1 MLERLQLSIDRIK
14 EIRIEKKLQQVYQD
28 YFEKVAEFLL
38 MIEENRL
45 WIQAGN
51 LQKASMEE
59 LENRNHKL
67 YQDILPENYD
77 ISYANPQYCV
87 RIFEKEMGQ
96 FLAALYAE
104 LRSLIVASFENDVAS
119 IVIRIELFLEIYG
132 MFLDAVEEQ
141 ELASLKEDDDTM
153 STGEKETKLIWKHPE
168 IANLKETYFWFACD
182 YIEDILEK
190 EVTAQFDPE
199 SNWAGKLLDHT
210 DISDLRFLYYYG
222 EYVTENERKL
232 AEYMNDLP
240 EEKISLM
247 ADTYT
252 EGYRRGFEAT
262 QKDISIKKTVNVY
275 YVLGMERMVKKAMAN
290 FRTLGLEP
298 ILYRAPVSF
307 LAGRRLYKSGY
318 SGANANKQFEYD
330 HEYDSAL
337 YLNSKFIGRKLEAY
351 KAALELKK
359 AECAVMG
366 GPAVIEE
373 FGEEPFVP
381 VPKKENLKL
390 DEHKQ
395 KIQVEYQSKARELIN
410 QYVKGE
416 ERSFTIIAF
425 PTPAIG
431 DKFVEVFDETIKLN
445 TLDNDLYT
453 RCQQT
458 IIDALDKAE
467 YVHIKGCGKNH
478 TDLKV
483 AMWKLEHPEKQTNF
497 ENCVADVNI
506 PVGEVFTSPRL
517 TGTNGVLHVPKVFL
531 HGLEYRDLEL
541 VFEDGMIAD
550 YHCQNFE
557 EEAENKKFIKEKLL
571 ANRDTLPLG
580 EFAIGTNTTAYVAAK
595 RLEIEEVLPIL
606 IAEKTGPHFAIGD
619 TCYCMEEDVVSYNPN
634 GKQIMAKE
642 NEKSALRKT
651 DMSKAYF
658 QCHTDITIPYDELL
672 ELTAVEENGEKIQII
687 VNGRFVLEGLEELNK
702 PFEE

>member
-1 MLERLQLSIDRIK
+1 MLERLQLSLDRIK
-14 EIRIEKKLQQVYQD
+14 EIKTENKLQTEYQK
-28 YFEKVAEFLL
+28 YFETVGDFLL
-38 MIEENRL
+38 KIEENRQ
-45 WIQAGN
+45 WILAGN
-51 LQKASMEE
+51 LQKAEMEE
-59 LENRNHKL
+59 LTRRNQEL
-67 YQDILPENYD
+67 YQDILPENYET
-77 ISYANPQYCV
+77 SYANPQYAV
-87 RIFEKEMGQ
+87 SVFGKEMGQ
-96 FLAALYAE
+96 FLAAVYAE
-104 LRSLIVASFENDVAS
+104 IRSLIVAAFENDVTS
-119 IVIRIELFLEIYG
+119 IVIRMELFLEIYG
-132 MFLDAVEEQ
+132 MFLDECEVETEQ
-141 ELASLKEDDDTM
+141 EKCEEGGCKD
-153 STGEKETKLIWKHPE
+153 GRKCGKLPQ

-190 EVTAQFDPE
+190 EVTAQFDPTF
-199 SNWAGKLLDHT
+199 NRAGKMLDNT
-210 DISDLRFLYYYG
+210 DITDLRYLYYYG
-222 EYVTENERKL
+222 EYVTENEKKL
-232 AEYMNDLP
+232 AAYMNALS
-240 EEKISLM
+240 EEKIALM

-262 QKDISIKKTVNVY
+262 QKDITIKKTVNVY
-275 YVLGMERMVKKAMAN
+275 YVLGMERMVKKAMEN
-290 FRTLGLEP
+290 FRKLGLEP

-307 LAGRRLYKSGY
+307 LAGRRMYKSGY

-330 HEYDSAL
+330 HEYDNAL
-337 YLNSKFIGRKLEAY
+337 YLNSRFMNRKLEAY
-351 KAALELKK
+351 KAVLESKK

-373 FGEEPFVP
+373 YGEIPFVP

-395 KIQVEYQSKARELIN
+395 KIQVEYQSKARTLLN

-431 DKFVEVFDETIKLN
+431 DKFEEVFDETVKLN
-445 TLDNDLYT
+445 TLDNELYT

-458 IIDALDKAE
+458 IIDVLDKAE
-467 YVHIKGCGKNH
+467 YVRIKGCGKNH
-478 TDLKV
+478 TELKV
-483 AMWKLEHPEKQTNF
+483 AMWKLGNPQTQTNF

-517 TGTNGVLHVPKVFL
+517 TGTEGMLHVPKVFL
-531 HGLEYRDLEL
+531 HGLEYRELEIT
-541 VFEDGMIAD
+541 FKDGMIAD
-550 YHCQNFE
+550 YNCKNFE
-557 EEAENKKFIKEKLL
+557 DETENKKLIKEKLL

-619 TCYCMEEDVVSYNPN
+619 TCYSMEEDVVSYNPN

-642 NEKSALRKT
+642 NEMSALRKT

-658 QCHTDITIPYDELL
+658 QCHTDITIPYDELA
-672 ELTAVEENGEKIQII
+672 ELTAVEENGKETLIIQ
-687 VNGRFVLEGLEELNK
+687 NGRFVLEGVEELNV
-702 PFEE
+702 PFED

>member
-1 MLERLQLSIDRIK
+1 MLERLELSIDRIK
-14 EIRIEKKLQQVYQD
+14 EIKLENKLQKEYQA
-28 YFEKVAEFLL
+28 YFEKVSEFLL
-38 MIEENRL
+38 QIEENRQ
-45 WIQAGN
+45 WILEGN
-51 LQKASMEE
+51 LLTASLEE
-59 LENRNHKL
+59 LETRNYKL
-67 YQDILPENYD
+67 YEDVLPDNYAN
-77 ISYANPQYCV
+77 SYANPQFSV
-87 RIFEKEMGQ
+87 NVFGKEMGQ

-104 LRSLIVASFENDVAS
+104 LRSLIVASFENTVES

-132 MFLDAVEEQ
+132 MFLEACEEV
-141 ELASLKEDDDTM
+141 KMD
-153 STGEKETKLIWKHPE
+153 EKEEKTQIVYTGKLPE
-168 IANLKETYFWFACD
+168 AGALKETYFWFACD
-182 YIEDILEK
+182 YIEEILEK
-190 EVTAQFDPE
+190 EVTAQFDPA
-199 SNWAGKLLDHT
+199 SNWAGRLLDNT
-210 DISDLRFLYYYG
+210 DITDIRYLYYYG
-222 EYVTENERKL
+222 EYVTENEKKL
-232 AEYMNDLP
+232 SAYMNGLS
-240 EEKISLM
+240 EEKIATM

-275 YVLGMERMVKKAMAN
+275 YVLGMERMVKKAMMN
-290 FRTLGLEP
+290 FRELGLEP

-307 LAGRRLYKSGY
+307 LAGRRMYKSGY

-337 YLNSKFIGRKLEAY
+337 YLNSKFVGRKLEAY

-359 AECAVMG
+359 ADCAVMG

-373 FGEEPFVP
+373 FGETPFVP

-390 DEHKQ
+390 DEHKR
-395 KIQVEYQSKARELIN
+395 KNQVEYQSKARELLN

-431 DKFVEVFDETIKLN
+431 DRFVEIFDETIKLN
-445 TLDNDLYT
+445 TLDNELYT
-453 RCQQT
+453 KCQQA
-458 IIDALDKAE
+458 IIDALDQAE
-467 YVHIKGCGKNH
+467 YVRIKGCGKNH

-483 AMWKLEHPEKQTNF
+483 AMWKLADPEKQTNF

-506 PVGEVFTSPRL
+506 PVGEVFTSPKL

-531 HGLEYRDLEL
+531 HGLEYRDLEIT
-541 VFEDGMIAD
+541 FKDGMISEYD
-550 YHCQNFE
+550 CKNFE

-580 EFAIGTNTTAYVAAK
+580 EFVIGTNTTAYVAAK
-595 RLEIEEVLPIL
+595 KLKIEDVLPIL

-619 TCYCMEEDVVSYNPN
+619 TCYSMEEDVVSYNPN

-642 NEKSALRKT
+642 NEMSALRNI

-672 ELTAVEENGEKIQII
+672 EIAAVTEDGKEIVIIQ
-687 VNGRFVLEGLEELNK
+687 NGRFVLEGVEELNK
-702 PFEE
+702 PFEEQDEE

>member
-1 MLERLQLSIDRIK
+1 MQERLQLSLDRMK
-14 EIRIEKKLQQVYQD
+14 EIKTEKKLRQEYQA
-28 YFEKVAEFLL
+28 YFETVADFLL
-38 MIEENRL
+38 QIEENRQ
-45 WIQAGN
+45 WILAGN
-51 LQKASMEE
+51 LQTASLEE
-59 LENRNHKL
+59 LEDRNHKL
-67 YQDILPENYD
+67 YEDVLPANYEK
-77 ISYANPQYCV
+77 SYANPRYAV
-87 RIFEKEMGQ
+87 SVFGKEMGQ
-96 FLAALYAE
+96 FLSALYAE
-104 LRSLIVASFENDVAS
+104 LRSLIAASYENDVTS
-119 IVIRIELFLEIYG
+119 IVIRVELFLEIYG
-132 MFLDAVEEQ
+132 MFIEASEEVQ
-141 ELASLKEDDDTM
+141 IEEESEEVKVVYTEKLPDFTSLKET
-153 STGEKETKLIWKHPE
+153 W
-168 IANLKETYFWFACD
+168 FWFACD

-190 EVTAQFDPE
+190 EVTAQFDPTA
-199 SNWAGKLLDHT
+199 NWAGKLLDNT
-210 DISDLRFLYYYG
+210 DISDIRYLYYYG
-222 EYVTENERKL
+222 EYVTENEKAL
-232 AEYMNDLP
+232 AAYMNSLP
-240 EEKISLM
+240 EEKIATM

-262 QKDISIKKTVNVY
+262 QKDISIKKTVDVY
-275 YVLGMERMVKKAMAN
+275 YVLGMERMVKKAMEN
-290 FRTLGLEP
+290 FRKLGLEP

-307 LAGRRLYKSGY
+307 LAGRRMYKNGY

-337 YLNSKFIGRKLEAY
+337 YLNSKFVGRKLEAY
-351 KAALELKK
+351 KAVLELKK

-373 FGEEPFVP
+373 FGETPFVP

-395 KIQVEYQSKARELIN
+395 KTQVEYQSKARELLN

-431 DKFVEVFDETIKLN
+431 DKFAEVFDETIKLN
-445 TLDNDLYT
+445 TLDNELYT

-467 YVHIKGCGKNH
+467 HVRIKGCGKNH
-478 TDLKV
+478 TDLCV
-483 AMWKLEHPEKQTNF
+483 AMWKLENPETQTNF

-531 HGLEYRDLEL
+531 HGLEYRDLEIT
-541 VFEDGMIAD
+541 FKDGMISE
-550 YHCQNFE
+550 YNCKNFE

-571 ANRDTLPLG
+571 VNRDTLPLG
-580 EFAIGTNTTAYVAAK
+580 EFAIGTNTTAFVAAK
-595 RLEIEEVLPIL
+595 RLEIEDVLPIL

-619 TCYCMEEDVVSYNPN
+619 TCYSMEEDVVSYNPN

-642 NEKSALRKT
+642 NEMSAQRKT

-658 QCHTDITIPYDELL
+658 QCHTDITIPYDELS
-672 ELTAVEENGEKIQII
+672 EITAVGEDGKETAII
-687 VNGRFVLEGLEELNK
+687 KNGRFVLEGVEALNE
-702 PFEE
+702 PFGN

>member
-1 MLERLQLSIDRIK
+1 MVERLQLSLDRIK
-14 EIRIEKKLQQVYQD
+14 EIKTEKKLRKEYQD

-38 MIEENRL
+38 QIEENRQ
-45 WIQAGN
+45 WILAGN
-51 LQKASMEE
+51 LQFASMEE
-59 LENRNHKL
+59 LEAKNNKL
-67 YQDILPENYD
+67 YEDILPDNYAT
-77 ISYANPQYCV
+77 SYANPQYAV
-87 RIFEKEMGQ
+87 SVFGKEMGQ
-96 FLAALYAE
+96 FLAAIYAE
-104 LRSLIVASFENDVAS
+104 LRSLIAAAYENDINS
-119 IVIRIELFLEIYG
+119 IIIRTELFLEIYG
-132 MFLDAVEEQ
+132 MFMDACEEIQ
-141 ELASLKEDDDTM
+141 MD
-153 STGEKETKLIWKHPE
+153 GENAKAVYTEKLPDF
-168 IANLKETYFWFACD
+168 ATLKETYFWFACD

-190 EVTAQFDPE
+190 EVTAQYDPE
-199 SNWAGKLLDHT
+199 SNWAGKLMDNT
-210 DISDLRFLYYYG
+210 DISDLRYLYYYG
-222 EYVTENERKL
+222 EYVTENEIKL
-232 AEYMNDLP
+232 AEYMNSLP
-240 EEKISLM
+240 EEKIALL

-252 EGYRRGFEAT
+252 EGYCRGFEAT

-275 YVLGMERMVKKAMAN
+275 YVLGMERMVKKAMVN

-307 LAGRRLYKSGY
+307 LAGRRMYKSGY

-337 YLNSKFIGRKLEAY
+337 YLNSKFVSRKLEAY

-390 DEHKQ
+390 EEHKQ
-395 KIQVEYQSKARELIN
+395 KLQVEYQSKARELVN

-431 DKFVEVFDETIKLN
+431 EKFVEVFDETIKLN

-453 RCQQT
+453 KCQQT
-458 IIDALDKAE
+458 IIDALDKADF
-467 YVHIKGCGKNH
+467 VLIKGCGKNH

-483 AMWKLEHPEKQTNF
+483 AMWKLENPETQTNF

-531 HGLEYRDLEL
+531 HGLEYRDLEIT
-541 VFEDGMIAD
+541 FKDGMIAG
-550 YHCQNFE
+550 YNCKNFE

-571 ANRDTLPLG
+571 VNRDTLPLG

-619 TCYCMEEDVVSYNPN
+619 
-634 GKQIMAKE
+634 
-642 NEKSALRKT
+642 
-651 DMSKAYF
+651 
-658 QCHTDITIPYDELL
+658 IP
-672 ELTAVEENGEKIQII
+672 A
-687 VNGRFVLEGLEELNK
+687 
-702 PFEE
+702 

>member
-1 MLERLQLSIDRIK
+1 MLERLELSLERIK
-14 EIRIEKKLQQVYQD
+14 EIKAEKKLQKEYQD
-28 YFEKVAEFLL
+28 YFEKTAEFLL
-38 MIEENRL
+38 QIEENRQ
-45 WIQAGN
+45 WIEAGN
-51 LQKASMEE
+51 LRTASVEE
-59 LENRNHKL
+59 LERRNRQL
-67 YQDILPENYD
+67 YQDILPENYEN
-77 ISYANPQYCV
+77 SYANPQYAV
-87 RIFEKEMGQ
+87 SVFGREMGQ
-96 FLAALYAE
+96 FLAAVYAE
-104 LRSLIVASFENDVAS
+104 LRSLIVAAFENDVAS
-119 IVIRIELFLEIYG
+119 VVIRTELFLEIYG
-132 MFLDAVEEQ
+132 MFLEACEEVRPDAGEEV
-141 ELASLKEDDDTM
+141 KVVY
-153 STGEKETKLIWKHPE
+153 TGKLPE
-168 IANLKETYFWFACD
+168 VTALRETYFWFACD

-190 EVTAQFDPE
+190 EVTAQFDPT
-199 SNWAGKLLDHT
+199 SNWAGKLLDST
-210 DISDLRFLYYYG
+210 DIADIRYLYYYG
-222 EYVTENERKL
+222 EYVTENEKKL
-232 AEYMNDLP
+232 ASYMNSLP
-240 EEKISLM
+240 EEKIRLM

-252 EGYRRGFEAT
+252 EGYRRGFAAT

-275 YVLGMERMVKKAMAN
+275 YVLGMERMVKKAMEN
-290 FRTLGLEP
+290 FRKLGLEP
-298 ILYRAPVSF
+298 ILYRAPASF
-307 LAGRRLYKSGY
+307 LAGRRMYKSGY

-337 YLNSKFIGRKLEAY
+337 YLNSKFVGRKLEAY

-359 AECAVMG
+359 ADCAVMG

-373 FGEEPFVP
+373 FGETPFVP

-395 KIQVEYQSKARELIN
+395 KIQVEYQSKARELMN
-410 QYVKGE
+410 RYVKGE

-445 TLDNDLYT
+445 TLDNELYT
-453 RCQQT
+453 KCQQT

-467 YVHIKGCGKNH
+467 YVRIKGCGKNH

-483 AMWKLEHPEKQTNF
+483 CMWELENPQVQTNF

-517 TGTNGVLHVPKVFL
+517 TGTEGVLHVPKVFL
-531 HGLEYRDLEL
+531 HGLEYKDLEII
-541 VFEDGMIAD
+541 FKDGMITD
-550 YHCQNFE
+550 YHCKNFA

-571 ANRDTLPLG
+571 VNRDTLPLG

-595 RLEIEEVLPIL
+595 KLEIEDVLPIL

-619 TCYCMEEDVVSYNPN
+619 TCYSMEEDVVSYNPN

-642 NEKSALRKT
+642 NEMSALRKT

-672 ELTAVEENGEKIQII
+672 ELTAVEADGTKTMIIQ
-687 VNGRFVLEGLEELNK
+687 NGRFVLAGVEELNA
-702 PFEE
+702 PFE

>member
-1 MLERLQLSIDRIK
+1 MLERLELSIERIK
-14 EIRIEKKLQQVYQD
+14 EIKTENKLQQDYQN
-28 YFEKVAEFLL
+28 YFEKVGDFLL
-38 MIEENRL
+38 QIEENRQ

-51 LQKASMEE
+51 LKIASMEE
-59 LENRNHKL
+59 LEERNYKL
-67 YQDILPENYD
+67 YEDILPDNYA
-77 ISYANPQYCV
+77 ISYANPQYSV
-87 RIFEKEMGQ
+87 SVFGKEMGQ
-96 FLAALYAE
+96 FLAAVYAE
-104 LRSLIVASFENDVAS
+104 LRSLIVASFENDLES
-119 IVIRIELFLEIYG
+119 IVIRMELFLEIYG
-132 MFLDAVEEQ
+132 MFLD
-141 ELASLKEDDDTM
+141 SRED
-153 STGEKETKLIWKHPE
+153 GKIPE
-168 IANLKETYFWFACD
+168 FTALKETYFWFACD
-182 YIEDILEK
+182 YIEDILRK
-190 EVTAQFDPE
+190 EVTAQFDPTF
-199 SNWAGKLLDHT
+199 NWAAKLLDNT
-210 DISDLRFLYYYG
+210 DIADLRYLYYYG
-222 EYVTENERKL
+222 EYVTENEKKL
-232 AEYMNDLP
+232 AAYMNSLP
-240 EEKISLM
+240 EEKITLM

-290 FRTLGLEP
+290 FRVLGLEP

-307 LAGRRLYKSGY
+307 LAGRRMYKSGY

-337 YLNSKFIGRKLEAY
+337 YLNSKFVGRKLEAY
-351 KAALELKK
+351 KAALEAKK

-373 FGEEPFVP
+373 FGEIPFVP
-381 VPKKENLKL
+381 VPKKENIKL

-395 KIQVEYQSKARELIN
+395 KTQVEYQSKARELLN

-431 DKFVEVFDETIKLN
+431 ERFVEIFDETIKLN
-445 TLDNDLYT
+445 TLDNELYT

-458 IIDALDKAE
+458 IIDALDQAE
-467 YVHIKGCGKNH
+467 HVRIKGCGKNH

-483 AMWKLEHPEKQTNF
+483 SMWKLEDPRVQTNF

-517 TGTNGVLHVPKVFL
+517 TGTDGVLHVPKVFL
-531 HGLEYRDLEL
+531 HGLEYRDLEI
-541 VFEDGMIAD
+541 VFKDGMITD
-550 YHCQNFE
+550 YNCKNFE

-571 ANRDTLPLG
+571 VNRDTLPLG

-595 RLEIEEVLPIL
+595 KLEIEDVLPIL

-619 TCYCMEEDVVSYNPN
+619 TCYSMEEDVVSFNPN

-642 NEKSALRKT
+642 NEMSALRKT

-658 QCHTDITIPYDELL
+658 QCHTDITIPYDELS
-672 ELTAVEENGEKIQII
+672 EITAVAEDGKETMIIQ
-687 VNGRFVLEGLEELNK
+687 NGRFVLAGVEALNE
-702 PFEE
+702 PFDN

>member
-1 MLERLQLSIDRIK
+1 MTERLELSIDRIK
-14 EIRIEKKLQQVYQD
+14 EIKSEKKLQKEYQA
-28 YFEKVAEFLL
+28 YFETVADFLL
-38 MIEENRL
+38 QIEENRQ
-45 WIQAGN
+45 WILAGN
-51 LQKASMEE
+51 LQNASVEE
-59 LENRNHKL
+59 LEAKNHKL
-67 YQDILPENYD
+67 YEDILTANYEK
-77 ISYANPQYCV
+77 SYANPQHAV
-87 RIFEKEMGQ
+87 SIFGKEMGQ
-96 FLAALYAE
+96 FLSALYAE
-104 LRSLIVASFENDVAS
+104 LRSLIVASYEDDINS
-119 IVIRIELFLEIYG
+119 VIIRAELFLELYG
-132 MFLDAVEEQ
+132 MFLDCAEE
-141 ELASLKEDDDTM
+141 
-153 STGEKETKLIWKHPE
+153 GKLPDFSS
-168 IANLKETYFWFACD
+168 LKETYFWFACD

-190 EVTAQFDPE
+190 EVTAQFDPTG
-199 SNWAGKLLDHT
+199 NWAGKLLDNT
-210 DISDLRFLYYYG
+210 DIKDIRYLYYYG
-222 EYVTENERKL
+222 EYVTENEKKL
-232 AEYMNDLP
+232 ATYMNGLS
-240 EEKISLM
+240 EEKIVLM

-275 YVLGMERMVKKAMAN
+275 YVLGMERMVKKAMEN
-290 FRTLGLEP
+290 FRKMGLEP

-307 LAGRRLYKSGY
+307 LAGRSMYKNGY

-337 YLNSKFIGRKLEAY
+337 YLNSKFVGRKLEAY
-351 KAALELKK
+351 KAVLELKK

-373 FGEEPFVP
+373 FGETPFVP

-395 KIQVEYQSKARELIN
+395 KTQVEYQSKARELLN

-445 TLDNDLYT
+445 TLDNELYT

-458 IIDALDKAE
+458 IIDALDQAE
-467 YVHIKGCGKNH
+467 HVRIKGCGRNH
-478 TDLKV
+478 TDLCV
-483 AMWKLEHPEKQTNF
+483 AMWKLENPETQTNF

-531 HGLEYRDLEL
+531 HGLEYHELEIT
-541 VFEDGMIAD
+541 FKDGMIFE
-550 YHCQNFE
+550 YNCKNFE
-557 EEAENKKFIKEKLL
+557 DEAENKKFIKEKLL
-571 ANRDTLPLG
+571 VNRDTLPLG
-580 EFAIGTNTTAYVAAK
+580 EFAIGTNTTAFVAAK
-595 RLEIEEVLPIL
+595 RLEIEDVLPIL

-619 TCYCMEEDVVSYNPN
+619 TCYSMEEDVVSYNPN

-702 PFEE
+702 PFDE

>member
-1 MLERLQLSIDRIK
+1 MLERLQLSLDRIK
-14 EIRIEKKLQQVYQD
+14 EIKTEKKLRKEYQK
-28 YFEKVAEFLL
+28 YFETVAEFFLQ
-38 MIEENRL
+38 IEQERQ
-45 WIQAGN
+45 WILAGN
-51 LQKASMEE
+51 LQIASLEE
-59 LENRNHKL
+59 LEAKNNKL
-67 YQDILPENYD
+67 YEDILPDNYD
-77 ISYANPQYCV
+77 TSYANPQYAV
-87 RIFEKEMGQ
+87 SVFGKEMGQ
-96 FLAALYAE
+96 FLAAIYAE
-104 LRSLIVASFENDVAS
+104 LRSLIAAAYENDINS
-119 IVIRIELFLEIYG
+119 IIIRTELFLEIYG
-132 MFLDAVEEQ
+132 MFLDACEEIQ
-141 ELASLKEDDDTM
+141 MD
-153 STGEKETKLIWKHPE
+153 GEETKVVYIEKLPDF
-168 IANLKETYFWFACD
+168 ATLKETYFWFACD

-190 EVTAQFDPE
+190 EVTAQFDPN
-199 SNWAGKLLDHT
+199 SNWAGKLLDYT
-210 DISDLRFLYYYG
+210 DISDLRYLYYYG
-222 EYVTENERKL
+222 EYVTENEIKL
-232 AEYMNDLP
+232 AEYMNSLP
-240 EEKISLM
+240 EEKIALM

-290 FRTLGLEP
+290 FRALGLEP

-307 LAGRRLYKSGY
+307 LAGRRMYKSGY

-337 YLNSKFIGRKLEAY
+337 YLNSKFVSRKLEAY
-351 KAALELKK
+351 KAVLELKK

-373 FGEEPFVP
+373 FGEEAFVP

-395 KIQVEYQSKARELIN
+395 KIQVEYQSKARELVN
-410 QYVKGE
+410 HYVKGE

-453 RCQQT
+453 KCQQT

-467 YVHIKGCGKNH
+467 HVRIKGWGKNH
-478 TDLKV
+478 TDLEV
-483 AMWKLEHPEKQTNF
+483 AMWKLEDPDKQTNF

-506 PVGEVFTSPRL
+506 PVGEVFTSPKL
-517 TGTNGVLHVPKVFL
+517 TGTNGILHVPKVFL
-531 HGLEYRDLEL
+531 NGLEYRDLEIT
-541 VFEDGMIAD
+541 FENGMIAD
-550 YHCQNFE
+550 YNCKNFE
-557 EEAENKKFIKEKLL
+557 EEAENKKLIKEKLL
-571 ANRDTLPLG
+571 VNRDTLPLG

-595 RLEIEEVLPIL
+595 RLKIEDVLPIL

-619 TCYCMEEDVVSYNPN
+619 TCYSMEEDVISYNPN

-642 NEKSALRKT
+642 NEMSALRKT
-651 DMSKAYF
+651 NMSKAYF

-672 ELTAVEENGEKIQII
+672 ELTAVEEDGKETQII
-687 VNGRFVLEGLEELNK
+687 QNGRFVLKGVEELNK
-702 PFEE
+702 PFEN

>member
-1 MLERLQLSIDRIK
+1 MLERLELSLDRIK
-14 EIRIEKKLQQVYQD
+14 EIKSENKLQQEYQN
-28 YFEKVAEFLL
+28 YFEKVGDFLL
-38 MIEENRL
+38 QIEENRQ

-51 LQKASMEE
+51 LKIASMEE
-59 LENRNHKL
+59 LEERNYKL
-67 YQDILPENYD
+67 YEDILPDNYA
-77 ISYANPQYCV
+77 ISFANPQYSV
-87 RIFEKEMGQ
+87 SVFGKEMGQ
-96 FLAALYAE
+96 FLAAVYAE
-104 LRSLIVASFENDVAS
+104 LRSLIVASFENDLES
-119 IVIRIELFLEIYG
+119 IVIRMELFLEIYG
-132 MFLDAVEEQ
+132 MFLD
-141 ELASLKEDDDTM
+141 SRED
-153 STGEKETKLIWKHPE
+153 GKIPE
-168 IANLKETYFWFACD
+168 FTALKETYFWFACD
-182 YIEDILEK
+182 YIEDILRK
-190 EVTAQFDPE
+190 EVTAQFDPTF
-199 SNWAGKLLDHT
+199 NWAANLLDNT
-210 DISDLRFLYYYG
+210 DITDFRYLYYYG
-222 EYVTENERKL
+222 EYVTENEKKL
-232 AEYMNDLP
+232 AVYMNSLP
-240 EEKISLM
+240 EEKITLM

-290 FRTLGLEP
+290 FRALGLEP

-307 LAGRRLYKSGY
+307 LAGRRMYKSGY

-337 YLNSKFIGRKLEAY
+337 YLNSKFVGRKLEAY
-351 KAALELKK
+351 KAALEAKK

-373 FGEEPFVP
+373 FGEIPFVP
-381 VPKKENLKL
+381 VPKKENIKL

-395 KIQVEYQSKARELIN
+395 KTQVEYQSKARTLLN

-431 DKFVEVFDETIKLN
+431 DKFVEIFDETIKLN
-445 TLDNDLYT
+445 TLDNESYT

-458 IIDALDKAE
+458 IIDALDQAE
-467 YVHIKGCGKNH
+467 HVRIKGCGKNH

-483 AMWKLEHPEKQTNF
+483 SMWKLEDPRVQTNF

-517 TGTNGVLHVPKVFL
+517 TGTEGVLHVPKVFL
-531 HGLEYRDLEL
+531 HGLEYRDLEI
-541 VFEDGMIAD
+541 VFKDGMITD
-550 YHCQNFE
+550 YNCKNFE

-571 ANRDTLPLG
+571 VNRDTLPLG
-580 EFAIGTNTTAYVAAK
+580 EFAIGTNTTAYVATK
-595 RLEIEEVLPIL
+595 RLGIEDVLPIL

-619 TCYCMEEDVVSYNPN
+619 TCYSMEEDVVSFNPN

-642 NEKSALRKT
+642 NEMSALRKT

-658 QCHTDITIPYDELL
+658 QCHTDITIPYDELS
-672 ELTAVEENGEKIQII
+672 EITAVAEDGKETMIIQ
-687 VNGRFVLEGLEELNK
+687 NGRFVLAGVEALNE
-702 PFEE
+702 PFDN

>member
-1 MLERLQLSIDRIK
+1 MQERLGLSLERIK
-14 EIRIEKKLQQVYQD
+14 EIKSEKKLQKEYQR

-38 MIEENRL
+38 QIEENRQ
-45 WIQAGN
+45 WILTGN
-51 LQKASMEE
+51 LQSASEEE
-59 LENRNHKL
+59 LERRNHRL
-67 YQDILPENYD
+67 YQDIVPDNYET
-77 ISYANPQYCV
+77 SYANPQYTV
-87 RIFEKEMGQ
+87 TIFGKEMGQ
-96 FLAALYAE
+96 FLAAVYAE
-104 LRSLIVASFENDVAS
+104 LRSLIVASYENDMET

-132 MFLDAVEEQ
+132 MFLDAAEEQ
-141 ELASLKEDDDTM
+141 QGNADQSQMAKNDKDLPNVA
-153 STGEKETKLIWKHPE
+153 
-168 IANLKETYFWFACD
+168 ALKETYFWFVCD
-182 YIEDILEK
+182 YIEDILQK
-190 EVTAQFDPE
+190 EVTAQFDPM
-199 SNWAGKLLDHT
+199 SNWAAKLLDNT
-210 DISDLRFLYYYG
+210 DITDLRYLYYYG
-222 EYVTENERKL
+222 EYVTENEKKL
-232 AEYMNDLP
+232 AAYMNTLSD
-240 EEKISLM
+240 EKIAVM
-247 ADTYT
+247 ADAYT

-275 YVLGMERMVKKAMAN
+275 YVLGMERMVKKAMNN
-290 FRTLGLEP
+290 FREMGLEP

-307 LAGRRLYKSGY
+307 LAGRRMYKSGY

-337 YLNSKFIGRKLEAY
+337 YLNSKFINRKLEAY
-351 KAALELKK
+351 KVVLESKK

-373 FGEEPFVP
+373 FGETPFVP

-395 KIQVEYQSKARELIN
+395 KNQVEYQSKARELVN
-410 QYVKGE
+410 RYVKAE

-431 DKFVEVFDETIKLN
+431 EKFVEVFDETIKLN
-445 TLDNDLYT
+445 TLNNELYT
-453 RCQQT
+453 KCQQT

-467 YVHIKGCGKNH
+467 YVRIKGCGNNH
-478 TDLKV
+478 TELKV
-483 AMWKLEHPEKQTNF
+483 AMWKLENPEKQTNF

-517 TGTNGVLHVPKVFL
+517 TGTEGVLHVPKVFL
-531 HGLEYRDLEL
+531 RGLDYRDLEIE
-541 VFEDGMIAD
+541 FKDGMIVN
-550 YHCQNFE
+550 YNCKNFE
-557 EEAENKKFIKEKLL
+557 EEAENKKIIKEKLL

-595 RLEIEEVLPIL
+595 KLEIEEVLPIL

-619 TCYCMEEDVVSYNPN
+619 TCYSMEEDVVSYNPN

-642 NEKSALRKT
+642 NEMSALRKT

-672 ELTAVEENGEKIQII
+672 ELTAVEEDGKETPIIQ
-687 VNGRFVLEGLEELNK
+687 NGRFVLEGVEELNK
-702 PFEE
+702 PFDE

>member
-1 MLERLQLSIDRIK
+1 MLERLQLSLDRMK
-14 EIRIEKKLQQVYQD
+14 EIKAEKKLQKEYQD
-28 YFEKVAEFLL
+28 YFEKVVEFLL
-38 MIEENRL
+38 QIEENRQ
-45 WIQAGN
+45 WILAGN
-51 LQKASMEE
+51 LQTASMEE
-59 LENRNHKL
+59 LEIRNRKL
-67 YQDILPENYD
+67 YQDILPENYEK
-77 ISYANPQYCV
+77 SYANPQYAV
-87 RIFEKEMGQ
+87 KIFGKEMGQ
-96 FLAALYAE
+96 FLAAVYAE
-104 LRSLIVASFENDVAS
+104 LRSLIVASYENDVTS
-119 IVIRIELFLEIYG
+119 MVIRMELFLELYG
-132 MFLDAVEEQ
+132 MFIDACEEIPADA
-141 ELASLKEDDDTM
+141 EESKVVCTGNLPDYAS
-153 STGEKETKLIWKHPE
+153 
-168 IANLKETYFWFACD
+168 LKETYFWFACD

-190 EVTAQFDPE
+190 EVTAQFEPKD
-199 SNWAGKLLDHT
+199 NWAGKLMDNT
-210 DISDLRFLYYYG
+210 DISDLRYLYYYG
-222 EYVTENERKL
+222 EYVTENEKKL
-232 AEYMNDLP
+232 AEYMNSLP
-240 EEKISLM
+240 EEKIALM

-290 FRTLGLEP
+290 FRAIGLEP

-337 YLNSKFIGRKLEAY
+337 YLNSKFVARKLEAY

-359 AECAVMG
+359 TECGVMG

-395 KIQVEYQSKARELIN
+395 KLQVEYQSKARELVN
-410 QYVKGE
+410 RYVKGE

-431 DKFVEVFDETIKLN
+431 EKFVEVFDETIKLN
-445 TLDNDLYT
+445 TLDNKLYT

-458 IIDALDKAE
+458 IIDALDTAE
-467 YVHIKGCGKNH
+467 YVRIKGSGKNH

-483 AMWKLEHPEKQTNF
+483 AMWKLENPATQTNF

-506 PVGEVFTSPRL
+506 PVGEVFTSPKL

-531 HGLEYRDLEL
+531 HGLEYRDLEIT
-541 VFEDGMIAD
+541 FEDGMIAD
-550 YHCQNFE
+550 YNCKNFE

-619 TCYCMEEDVVSYNPN
+619 TCYSMEEDVVSFNPN

-642 NEKSALRKT
+642 NEMSALRKT

-672 ELTAVEENGEKIQII
+672 ELTAVEENGKETVIIQ
-687 VNGRFVLEGLEELNK
+687 NGRFVLEGVEELNK
-702 PFEE
+702 AFEN

>member
-1 MLERLQLSIDRIK
+1 MLERLQLSLDRIK
-14 EIRIEKKLQQVYQD
+14 EIKTEKKLRKEYQK
-28 YFEKVAEFLL
+28 YFETVAEFFLQ
-38 MIEENRL
+38 IEQERQ
-45 WIQAGN
+45 WILAGN
-51 LQKASMEE
+51 LQIASLEE
-59 LENRNHKL
+59 LEAKNDKL
-67 YQDILPENYD
+67 YEDILPDNYD
-77 ISYANPQYCV
+77 TSYANPQYAV
-87 RIFEKEMGQ
+87 SVFGKEMGQ
-96 FLAALYAE
+96 FLAAVYAE
-104 LRSLIVASFENDVAS
+104 MRSIIVAAFENDVTS
-119 IVIRIELFLEIYG
+119 MVIRMELFLELYG
-132 MFLDAVEEQ
+132 MFMDACEEIQ
-141 ELASLKEDDDTM
+141 MD
-153 STGEKETKLIWKHPE
+153 GEKAKAVYTEKLPDF
-168 IANLKETYFWFACD
+168 ATLKETYFWFACD

-190 EVTAQFDPE
+190 EVTAQYDPE
-199 SNWAGKLLDHT
+199 SNWAGKLMDNT
-210 DISDLRFLYYYG
+210 DISDLRYLYYYG
-222 EYVTENERKL
+222 EYVTENEIKL
-232 AEYMNDLP
+232 AEYMNSLP
-240 EEKISLM
+240 EEKIALM

-290 FRTLGLEP
+290 FRDLGLEP

-307 LAGRRLYKSGY
+307 LAGRRMYKSGY

-337 YLNSKFIGRKLEAY
+337 YLNSKFVSRKLEAY
-351 KAALELKK
+351 KAVLELKK

-373 FGEEPFVP
+373 FGEEAFVP

-395 KIQVEYQSKARELIN
+395 KIQVEYQSKARELVN

-453 RCQQT
+453 KCQQI
-458 IIDALDKAE
+458 IIDALDKADH
-467 YVHIKGCGKNH
+467 VLIKGCGKNH

-483 AMWKLEHPEKQTNF
+483 AMWKLENPETQTNF

-531 HGLEYRDLEL
+531 HGLEYRDLEIT
-541 VFEDGMIAD
+541 FKDGMIAD
-550 YHCQNFE
+550 YNCKNFE

-571 ANRDTLPLG
+571 VNRDTLPLG

-619 TCYCMEEDVVSYNPN
+619 TCYSMEEDVVSYNPN

-642 NEKSALRKT
+642 NEMSALRKT

-672 ELTAVEENGEKIQII
+672 ELTAVEEDGKETQII
-687 VNGRFVLEGLEELNK
+687 QNGRFVLKGVEELNK
-702 PFEE
+702 PFEN

>member
-1 MLERLQLSIDRIK
+1 MIERLELSMDRIK
-14 EIRIEKKLQQVYQD
+14 EIRSEKKLQQEYQD

-38 MIEENRL
+38 QIEENRQ
-45 WIQAGN
+45 WILAGN
-51 LQKASMEE
+51 LQTASMEE
-59 LENRNHKL
+59 LETKNYKL
-67 YQDILPENYD
+67 YEDILSDNYAT
-77 ISYANPQYCV
+77 SYANPQYAV
-87 RIFEKEMGQ
+87 SIFGKEMGQ

-104 LRSLIVASFENDVAS
+104 LRSLIVASYEDDVTS
-119 IVIRIELFLEIYG
+119 MVIRMELFLEIYG
-132 MFLDAVEEQ
+132 MFIDACEEIQ
-141 ELASLKEDDDTM
+141 MD
-153 STGEKETKLIWKHPE
+153 GEETKVVYTEKLPDF
-168 IANLKETYFWFACD
+168 ATLKETYFWFACD

-190 EVTAQFDPE
+190 EVTAQFDPTN
-199 SNWAGKLLDHT
+199 NWAGKLLDNT
-210 DISDLRFLYYYG
+210 DIADIRYLYYYG
-222 EYVTENERKL
+222 EYVTENEKKL
-232 AEYMNDLP
+232 AEYMNSLP
-240 EEKISLM
+240 EEKIALM

-252 EGYRRGFEAT
+252 EGYRRGFAAT

-275 YVLGMERMVKKAMAN
+275 YVLGMERMVKKAMKN
-290 FRTLGLEP
+290 FRAMGLEP

-337 YLNSKFIGRKLEAY
+337 YLNSKFAGRKLEAY

-373 FGEEPFVP
+373 FGETPFVP
-381 VPKKENLKL
+381 VPKKENLRL

-395 KIQVEYQSKARELIN
+395 KTQVEYQSRARELLN

-431 DKFVEVFDETIKLN
+431 NKFVEVFDETIKLN
-445 TLDNDLYT
+445 TLDNELYT

-458 IIDALDKAE
+458 IIDALDQAE
-467 YVHIKGCGKNH
+467 HVRIKGAGKNR
-478 TDLKV
+478 TDLEV
-483 AMWKLEHPEKQTNF
+483 AMWKLENPEKQTNF

-531 HGLEYRDLEL
+531 HGLEYRDLEI
-541 VFEDGMIAD
+541 VFQDGMISE
-550 YHCQNFE
+550 YNCKNFE
-557 EEAENKKFIKEKLL
+557 EESENKKFIKEKLL

-580 EFAIGTNTTAYVAAK
+580 EFAIGTNTTAFVAAK
-595 RLEIEEVLPIL
+595 KLEIEEVLPIL

-619 TCYCMEEDVVSYNPN
+619 TCYSMEEDVVSYNPN

-642 NEKSALRKT
+642 NEMSALRKT

-672 ELTAVEENGEKIQII
+672 EITAVSEEGKEVEIIQ
-687 VNGRFVLEGLEELNK
+687 NGRFVLEGVEALNE
-702 PFEE
+702 PFEK

>member
-1 MLERLQLSIDRIK
+1 MLERLELSLDRIK
-14 EIRIEKKLQQVYQD
+14 EIKAEKKLQKEYQD
-28 YFEKVAEFLL
+28 YFETVAEFLL
-38 MIEENRL
+38 QIEENRQ
-45 WIQAGN
+45 WILADN
-51 LQKASMEE
+51 LKIATIEE
-59 LENRNHKL
+59 LEDRNSKL
-67 YQDILPENYD
+67 YQDILPANYGQ
-77 ISYANPQYCV
+77 SYANPQYCV
-87 RIFEKEMGQ
+87 NVFGKETGQ
-96 FLAALYAE
+96 FLSALYAE
-104 LRSLIVASFENDVAS
+104 LRSLIVAAYENDLQS
-119 IVIRIELFLEIYG
+119 IVIRAELFLEIYG
-132 MFLDAVEEQ
+132 MFLDAQEEG
-141 ELASLKEDDDTM
+141 KV
-153 STGEKETKLIWKHPE
+153 PE
-168 IANLKETYFWFACD
+168 FANLKEAYFWFACD
-182 YIEDILEK
+182 YIEEILEK
-190 EVTAQFDPE
+190 EVTAQFDPVN
-199 SNWAGKLLDHT
+199 NWAGKLLDNT
-210 DISDLRFLYYYG
+210 DISDLRYLYYYG
-222 EYVTENERKL
+222 EYVTENEKKL
-232 AEYMNDLP
+232 AEYMNSLA
-240 EEKISLM
+240 EEKIALM

-307 LAGRRLYKSGY
+307 LAGRRMYKSGY

-330 HEYDSAL
+330 HEYDSVL

-351 KAALELKK
+351 KAALEVKK

-395 KIQVEYQSKARELIN
+395 KLQVEYQSKARALVN

-431 DKFVEVFDETIKLN
+431 DKFVEIFEETIKLN

-453 RCQQT
+453 KCQQT

-467 YVHIKGCGKNH
+467 YVRIKGSGKNH

-483 AMWKLEHPEKQTNF
+483 AMWKLENPEKQTNF

-531 HGLEYRDLEL
+531 HGLEYHDLEL

-550 YHCQNFE
+550 YNCKNFK
-557 EEAENKKFIKEKLL
+557 EEAENRKFIKEKLL

-595 RLEIEEVLPIL
+595 RLKIEEVLPIL

-672 ELTAVEENGEKIQII
+672 ELAAVEENGKETTII
-687 VNGRFVLEGLEELNK
+687 ENGRFVLEGVEELNR
-702 PFEE
+702 PFEDS

>member
-14 EIRIEKKLQQVYQD
+14 EIKVEKQLRKEYQD
-28 YFEKVAEFLL
+28 YFETVAEFLL
-38 MIEENRL
+38 QIEEERQ
-45 WIQAGN
+45 WILAGN
-51 LQKASMEE
+51 LQIVSLEE
-59 LENRNHKL
+59 LEAKNNKL
-67 YQDILPENYD
+67 YEDILPDNYD
-77 ISYANPQYCV
+77 TSYANPQYAV
-87 RIFEKEMGQ
+87 SVFGKEMGQ
-96 FLAALYAE
+96 FLAAVYAE
-104 LRSLIVASFENDVAS
+104 MRSIIVAAFENDVTS
-119 IVIRIELFLEIYG
+119 MVIRMELFLELYG
-132 MFLDAVEEQ
+132 MFMDACEEIRM
-141 ELASLKEDDDTM
+141 D
-153 STGEKETKLIWKHPE
+153 GEKAEAVYTEKLPDF
-168 IANLKETYFWFACD
+168 AALKETYFWFACD

-190 EVTAQFDPE
+190 EVTAQYDPE
-199 SNWAGKLLDHT
+199 SNWAGKLLDNT
-210 DISDLRFLYYYG
+210 DISDLRYLYYYG
-222 EYVTENERKL
+222 EYVTENEIKL
-232 AEYMNDLP
+232 AEYMNSLS
-240 EEKISLM
+240 EEKIALM

-252 EGYRRGFEAT
+252 EGYRRGFETT

-307 LAGRRLYKSGY
+307 LAGRRMYKSGY

-337 YLNSKFIGRKLEAY
+337 YLNSKFVSRKLEAY

-359 AECAVMG
+359 AGCAVMG

-373 FGEEPFVP
+373 FGEAPFVP

-390 DEHKQ
+390 EEHKQ
-395 KIQVEYQSKARELIN
+395 KLQVEYQSKARELVN

-425 PTPAIG
+425 PAPAIG
-431 DKFVEVFDETIKLN
+431 EKFVEVFDETIKLN

-453 RCQQT
+453 KCQQT

-467 YVHIKGCGKNH
+467 HVRIKGCGKNH

-483 AMWKLEHPEKQTNF
+483 AMWKLENPETQTNF

-531 HGLEYRDLEL
+531 HGLEYRDLEIT
-541 VFEDGMIAD
+541 FKDGMIAD
-550 YHCQNFE
+550 YNCKNFE
-557 EEAENKKFIKEKLL
+557 EEAENKKFFKEKLL
-571 ANRDTLPLG
+571 VNRDTLPLG

-619 TCYCMEEDVVSYNPN
+619 TCYSMEEDVVSYNPN

-642 NEKSALRKT
+642 NEMSALRKT
-651 DMSKAYF
+651 DMSRAYF

-672 ELTAVEENGEKIQII
+672 ELTAVEADGTATPIIQ
-687 VNGRFVLEGLEELNK
+687 NGRFVLEGVEELNRA
-702 PFEE
+702 FEN